1 MAPGHADTDTPDELI
16 GKVLN
21 GRFRV
26 VARIGSG
33 GMGRVY
39 KAVQEP
45 IDRMVALKVLN
56 PRYDG
61 QKDPGFE
68 RRFFLEASMTAKLKH
83 PNTIT
88 VHDYGRT
95 DDGIYYI
102 AMELLEGETLQGVL
116 RRGPLSWPRA
126 LNIGSQIA
134 RSLREAHKQGMV
146 HRDLKPANVMV
157 LNEGTGGDV
166 VKVLDFGLVKS
177 MLSEKKPKTDD
188 LGELTQAGILL
199 GSPTYM
205 APEQARG
212 DADRRTDIYAMGI
225 VLFQCMTGRPPFQGK
240 DSIDILVKQVREKP
254 PVLKALVP
262 SVPDEV
268 NALVMRCLEKAPDA
282 RFQSM
287 DEVLEAMRM
296 AMSVGDPAGSGPF
309 LDPRITQDELDQA
322 SLPRSDPPSVEAS
335 DAKSR
340 QTERLASNRPKIIA
354 VLVVMLA
361 LAVGAGFLVMRRAA
375 PRAVVAPVVQAATL
389 PSRVTFEVDSQPPGA
404 HVLVDGTELGVTPFE
419 YTVDR
424 ATDEVARA
432 ELAFTLD
439 GYDEQTVVAQGSDG
453 VVPVRAVLKKRP
465 AQVEEV
471 PVEPTEPAAS
481 PPTAPSVKPIKRQP
495 PKPPPLP
502 PGYKGDPYQ

>member
-1 MAPGHADTDTPDELI
+1 MAPGQADTDTPDELI

-26 VARIGSG
+26 VARIGAG

-95 DDGIYYI
+95 DDGVYYI
-102 AMELLEGETLQGVL
+102 AMELLEGETLQSVL
-116 RRGPLSWPRA
+116 RRGPIAWPRA
-126 LNIGSQIA
+126 LSIGSQIA

-157 LNEGTGGDV
+157 LSEGTGGDV

-177 MLSEKKPKTDD
+177 MLAEKKPKTDD
-188 LGELTQAGILL
+188 LSELTQAGILL

-205 APEQARG
+205 APEQARS
-212 DADRRTDIYAMGI
+212 DADGRTDIYALGI
-225 VLFQCMTGRPPFQGK
+225 VLFQCITGRPPFQGK

-254 PVLKALVP
+254 PVLKSLVP

-287 DEVLEAMRM
+287 DEVLEAMRV
-296 AMSVGDPAGSGPF
+296 ALSVSDPAVSGPF
-309 LDPRITQDELDQA
+309 LDPRITQDELHQT
-322 SLPRSDPPSVEAS
+322 SLPLIDPLSVEIS

-340 QTERLASNRPKIIA
+340 QTERLSSNRSK
-354 VLVVMLA
+354 LVGALVAALV
-361 LAVGAGFLVMRRAA
+361 LAVGAGFVAVRRAMPGPA
-375 PRAVVAPVVQAATL
+375 SMPVTVVS
-389 PSRVTFEVDSQPPGA
+389 SRVTFEVDSQPPGA
-404 HVLVDGTELGVTPFE
+404 HVLLEGTELGVTPFE

-424 ATDEVARA
+424 LADDVARA
-432 ELAFTLD
+432 ELSFTLD
-439 GYDEQTVVAQGSDG
+439 GYDDQTVVAQGSDG
-453 VVPVRAVLKKRP
+453 VVPVRALLKKRP
-465 AQVEEV
+465 V
-471 PVEPTEPAAS
+471 PVEPVPEATDPVVPLTVPGPSAKPVKKPA
-481 PPTAPSVKPIKRQP
+481 PVKPPQP
-495 PKPPPLP
+495 P